1 MSKVNNVEQKRVDLN
16 KFAPLAGVK
25 QLVDAVKDGFELDM
39 QHTPQSR
46 GNNIICFLVKSVP
59 TVDADV
65 FNDALGKLKDEGLV
79 ENDTPELKKPTTTK
93 SSRSKTVKQVDG
105 E

>member
-59 TVDADV
+59 TETA
-65 FNDALGKLKDEGLV
+65 V
-79 ENDTPELKKPTTTK
+79 EKVVEDKVEVVEKETPKTTTTK
-93 SSRSKTVKQVDG
+93 ASRSKTVKQTDG

>member
-25 QLVDAVKDGFELDM
+25 QLVDAVKDSFELDM

-59 TVDADV
+59 TETAAEKV
-65 FNDALGKLKDEGLV
+65 V
-79 ENDTPELKKPTTTK
+79 EVEVAKETPKTTNKTT
-93 SSRSKTVKQVDG
+93 RSKTVKQSDG

>member
-25 QLVDAVKDGFELDM
+25 QLVDAVKDGFELNM
-39 QHTPQSR
+39 QHTPRSR

-59 TVDADV
+59 ILPDV
-65 FNDALGKLKDEGLV
+65 LNDSFCELKDDGLV
-79 ENDTPELKKPTTTK
+79 EKDTPELKKPTTTK
-93 SSRSKTVKQVDG
+93 TARSKTVKQTDG

>member
-59 TVDADV
+59 SETA
-65 FNDALGKLKDEGLV
+65 V
-79 ENDTPELKKPTTTK
+79 EKVEEVVVEKETSKPTTTK
-93 SSRSKTVKQVDG
+93 TTRSKTVKQADG

>member
-59 TVDADV
+59 NETVV
-65 FNDALGKLKDEGLV
+65 EKVEVLEKETPKLS
-79 ENDTPELKKPTTTK
+79 TTK
-93 SSRSKTVKQVDG
+93 TARSKTVKQTDG

>member
-59 TVDADV
+59 NETVAVEDKVD
-65 FNDALGKLKDEGLV
+65 LV
-79 ENDTPELKKPTTTK
+79 EKEALKPTTTK
-93 SSRSKTVKQVDG
+93 TPRSKTVKQVDG

>member
-59 TVDADV
+59 
-65 FNDALGKLKDEGLV
+65 NGKVV
-79 ENDTPELKKPTTTK
+79 EDKAEEVVVEKETPKPTTTK
-93 SSRSKTVKQVDG
+93 TTRSKTVKQADG

>member
-46 GNNIICFLVKSVP
+46 GNNIICFLIKSVP
-59 TVDADV
+59 NEA
-65 FNDALGKLKDEGLV
+65 V
-79 ENDTPELKKPTTTK
+79 EDKVEEVVVEKETPKPTTTK
-93 SSRSKTVKQVDG
+93 TARSKTVKQTDG

>member
-59 TVDADV
+59 NETV
-65 FNDALGKLKDEGLV
+65 V
-79 ENDTPELKKPTTTK
+79 EKVEVVEKETSKPTTTK
-93 SSRSKTVKQVDG
+93 TARSKTVKQADG